1 MSRCLAVIV
10 LGAAED
16 EGTFW
21 IQLLMVVILA
31 AGAGIYG
38 LVKSRTKR
46 LERETHD
53 EIIETIIEPPK
64 PLVKK
69 HNLSGG
75 MELLA
80 RNFLVGVVEQTD
92 SPGQRDIEMRR
103 LCFAELVR
111 RGELWAVASI
121 PLKVYTLDEDGFY
134 GKVIRCEAMAELA
147 GRTRPGLP
155 RPTRGER
162 VEAGEDTA
170 EDSETT
176 NEPGRSRA
184 GKSPQSREGHQT
196 VDAADSA
203 PAFQNRQG
211 LEAAAPEGQIEHSR

>member
-31 AGAGIYG
+31 AGVGIYG
-38 LVKSRTKR
+38 LVKSRAKR
-46 LERETHD
+46 LEQETRD
-53 EIIETIIEPPK
+53 EIIETIIEPPR

-69 HNLSGG
+69 RDLSGG

-92 SPGQRDIEMRR
+92 SPDQRDIEMRR

-111 RGELWAVASI
+111 RGELWALASNA
-121 PLKVYTLDEDGFY
+121 LKIYTLDEDGFY

-147 GRTRPGLP
+147 GRTRPGE
-155 RPTRGER
+155 G
-162 VEAGEDTA
+162 TA

-176 NEPGRSRA
+176 NEPGRSRT
-184 GKSPQSREGHQT
+184 GKSPQ
-196 VDAADSA
+196 DAADPA

-211 LEAAAPEGQIEHSR
+211 LETAAPKGQIEHSR

>member
-31 AGAGIYG
+31 AGVGIYG
-38 LVKSRTKR
+38 LVKSRAKR
-46 LERETHD
+46 LEQETRD
-53 EIIETIIEPPK
+53 EIIETIIEPPE

-69 HNLSGG
+69 RNLSGG

-92 SPGQRDIEMRR
+92 SPDQRDIEMRR

-111 RGELWAVASI
+111 RGELWAIVSNA
-121 PLKVYTLDEDGFY
+121 LKIYTLDEDGFY

-147 GRTRPGLP
+147 GRT
-155 RPTRGER
+155 
-162 VEAGEDTA
+162 
-170 EDSETT
+170 
-176 NEPGRSRA
+176 
-184 GKSPQSREGHQT
+184 GKSPQ
-196 VDAADSA
+196 DAADSA

-211 LEAAAPEGQIEHSR
+211 LETAAPKGQIEHSR

>member
-31 AGAGIYG
+31 AGVGIYG
-38 LVKSRTKR
+38 LVKSRVKR

-53 EIIETIIEPPK
+53 EIIETIIEPPE

-69 HNLSGG
+69 RDLSGG

-80 RNFLVGVVEQTD
+80 RNFLVGVVEQTG
-92 SPGQRDIEMRR
+92 SPDQRDIEMRR
-103 LCFAELVR
+103 LCFAELAR
-111 RGELWAVASI
+111 RGELWAIVSNA
-121 PLKVYTLDEDGFY
+121 LKTYTLDGDGFY

-147 GRTRPGLP
+147 GRTP
-155 RPTRGER
+155 
-162 VEAGEDTA
+162 
-170 EDSETT
+170 
-176 NEPGRSRA
+176 
-184 GKSPQSREGHQT
+184 KSPQSREGHQT

-203 PAFQNRQG
+203 PAFQNRTG
-211 LEAAAPEGQIEHSR
+211 LETAAPKGQIEHSR

>member
-10 LGAAED
+10 LGAVED

-31 AGAGIYG
+31 AGVGIYC

-46 LERETHD
+46 VEQETRD
-53 EIIETIIEPPK
+53 EIIETIIETPK

-69 HNLSGG
+69 RDLSSG

-80 RNFLVGVVEQTD
+80 RNFLAGVVEQTS
-92 SPGQRDIEMRR
+92 SPDQRDIEIRR
-103 LCFAELVR
+103 LCFAELAR
-111 RGELWAVASI
+111 RGELWAIASSA
-121 PLKVYTLDEDGFY
+121 LKVYTLDENGFY

-155 RPTRGER
+155 RPTQVER
-162 VEAGEDTA
+162 VEAGESAA
-170 EDSETT
+170 EDSQTT
-176 NEPGRSRA
+176 NEPGRSRT
-184 GKSPQSREGHQT
+184 GKSAQ
-196 VDAADSA
+196 DAADSA
-203 PAFQNRQG
+203 PAFQNSHG
-211 LEAAAPEGQIEHSR
+211 PETAAAKGQKERTR

>member
-31 AGAGIYG
+31 ASVGIYG

-69 HNLSGG
+69 CNLSGG

-92 SPGQRDIEMRR
+92 TADQRDIEMRR
-103 LCFAELVR
+103 LCFAELAR

-121 PLKVYTLDEDGFY
+121 PLKVYTLDENGFY

-147 GRTRPGLP
+147 GRTRPG
-155 RPTRGER
+155 
-162 VEAGEDTA
+162 EDAA

-176 NEPGRSRA
+176 NEPGSSRT
-184 GKSPQSREGHQT
+184 GKSPQ
-196 VDAADSA
+196 DAAN
-203 PAFQNRQG
+203 FQNSQG
-211 LEAAAPEGQIEHSR
+211 LETDVPKEQKEHTM

>member
-1 MSRCLAVIV
+1 VSRCLAVIV

-21 IQLLMVVILA
+21 IQLLMMVILA
-31 AGAGIYG
+31 AGVGIYG
-38 LVKSRTKR
+38 LVKSRAKR
-46 LERETHD
+46 VEQEIHD

-69 HNLSGG
+69 RNLSGG

-80 RNFLVGVVEQTD
+80 RNFLVGVVEQIDTAD
-92 SPGQRDIEMRR
+92 QRDIEMRR
-103 LCFAELVR
+103 LCFAELAR

-121 PLKVYTLDEDGFY
+121 PLKVYTLDENGFY

-147 GRTRPGLP
+147 GRTRPGE
-155 RPTRGER
+155 G
-162 VEAGEDTA
+162 AA

-176 NEPGRSRA
+176 NEPGR
-184 GKSPQSREGHQT
+184 KSLQ
-196 VDAADSA
+196 DAVDSA

-211 LEAAAPEGQIEHSR
+211 LETAAPKGQIEHSR